1 MTAPYLG
8 ALALF
13 LLLTAAAGL
22 IRMIRGP
29 DTADRLVAMQFFG
42 STVVA
47 VLLLLAEI
55 TGDDALRNVALA
67 FVLLALMAL
76 IAFVERTPP
85 QNGDNTGPD
94 RQP

>member
-1 MTAPYLG
+1 MTAYCLSG
-8 ALALF
+8 LALF

-22 IRMIRGP
+22 WRMVRGP
-29 DTADRLVAMQFFG
+29 AAADRLVAIQFFG

-47 VLLLLAEI
+47 ILLLLAQI

-76 IAFVERTPP
+76 IAFVERTRPENDDS
-85 QNGDNTGPD
+85 QG
-94 RQP
+94 R